1 MKNQILQKQHGCWVK
16 PKNEIKMFYL
26 FFPLVLAKFLYKLI
40 FHSTSVKQLN
50 LIFRWHKTID
60 IHDVDSKSYI
70 SCCLFQIEF

>member
-1 MKNQILQKQHGCWVK
+1 MDAGLNPKMKLRC
-16 PKNEIKMFYL
+16 FTF

-60 IHDVDSKSYI
+60 IHDVDSKSYVSLLLVSNRI
-70 SCCLFQIEF
+70 LTN